1 MRPSVVNSAITE
13 YREDNFEFLDHL
25 SKTNEVFIVV
35 DNSGWYYAINNLKA
49 TPEAAT
55 ADQDV
60 YFTI

>member
-35 DNSGWYYAINNLKA
+35 DNSGWYYAINN
-49 TPEAAT
+49 
-55 ADQDV
+55 
-60 YFTI
+60 